1 MIEKKNE
8 EGGYFYTKV
17 IMRQARGSNARTGE
31 NNTMVQ
37 SWRDNTFFFLSEIK
51 LIIFSYAPS
60 YANWHSFIHSFTL
73 SFFPPFSPALSL
85 AFSFSL
91 SYALYDNGCNNNCY
105 CDVKLNTLTLCERA
119 RLSRNL
125 INCHALRALLI
136 YAQNY
141 LMCKNFAS
149 NRAGK
154 MISEFMCHIHSNVF
168 LNLKYRSRLRR
179 FRTWR

>member
-1 MIEKKNE
+1 
-8 EGGYFYTKV
+8 
-17 IMRQARGSNARTGE
+17 
-31 NNTMVQ
+31 MVQ

-60 YANWHSFIHSFTL
+60 NWHSFIHSFRL

-91 SYALYDNGCNNNCY
+91 SYTLYDNGCNNNCY
-105 CDVKLNTLTLCERA
+105 CDVKRNTLTLCERA

-136 YAQNY
+136 HAQNY
-141 LMCKNFAS
+141 GLMCKNFAS
-149 NRAGK
+149 NNIEREKRFPNSRAVYTP
-154 MISEFMCHIHSNVF
+154 FFSNSSTVPDWVASVHDDD
-168 LNLKYRSRLRR
+168 YYR
-179 FRTWR
+179 FRREQ